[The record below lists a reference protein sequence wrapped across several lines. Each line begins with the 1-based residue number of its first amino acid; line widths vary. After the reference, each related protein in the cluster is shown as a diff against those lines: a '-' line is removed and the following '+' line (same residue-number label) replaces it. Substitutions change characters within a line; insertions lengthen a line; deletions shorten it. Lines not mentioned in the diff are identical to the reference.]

1 MTVDLRH
8 LSQETAQAIHPG
20 KIGVGVC
27 RKGNVVHSYESD
39 EKIRIQ
45 LMQLVLQPGVDVR
58 NFETT
63 LAESQHLNWL
73 SRKLRLL
80 LEFLFKQPPPCV
92 FWVLLRTLSR
102 GRSDY

>member
-20 KIGVGVC
+20 KIGVGVLWK
-27 RKGNVVHSYESD
+27 RNVVHSYESD
-39 EKIRIQ
+39 EKVRIQ
-45 LMQLVLQPGVDVR
+45 LMQLVLQPCVDVR
-58 NFETT
+58 HFEPP

-73 SRKLRLL
+73 SRKLWLL

-92 FWVLLRTLSR
+92 LWVLLRTLSS